1 MTDKHIIHEHA
12 HVSLS
17 RFGVQVG
24 NGSKLPKLI
33 NWDWETKY
41 TKNYIQCIYLR
52 LKFLLGIL
60 ADNHESSSQ

>member
-17 RFGVQVG
+17 RFGAQVG

-41 TKNYIQCIYLR
+41 TKNSIPGKMYLPV
-52 LKFLLGIL
+52 L
-60 ADNHESSSQ
+60 ASEIFIR